1 MELKK
6 QSTCIIG
13 NREWYKRPLC
23 TTKVHIYL
31 NVATTQPK
39 QVHTNERKWF
49 HASSKSN
56 LGLHCVS
63 CITSVP

>member
-1 MELKK
+1 MELQK

-31 NVATTQPK
+31 NVATHNQSKYTQMKGSGFMP
-39 QVHTNERKWF
+39 
-49 HASSKSN
+49 
-56 LGLHCVS
+56 
-63 CITSVP
+63 VPNPI